1 MPTVTIPQTS
11 YTNAPVEAYN
21 GKADQCM
28 AEDIISRLAE
38 NAVPVGGFVML
49 GTAAPSATGLSPGQC
64 KIIPD
69 GTVVGSLTALAG
81 VALLDMARSPLGGT
95 ANTQSGS
102 GQYAANDD
110 VPCMRRG
117 RCWMY
122 SETAVTQGNPVYVR
136 VTAASTAVTGQ
147 IRDGAAANFV
157 LHPTAVFMNTTGAA
171 GIALV
176 EVK

>member
-1 MPTVTIPQTS
+1 MNIPQTT
-11 YTNAPVEAYN
+11 YPTVPTEALN
-21 GKADQCM
+21 GAADQSLN
-28 AEDIISRLAE
+28 EDIISRTAE

-49 GTAAPSATGLSPGQC
+49 GTAAPGTTGVSPGQC

-69 GTVVGSLTALAG
+69 GTLVGALSALAG
-81 VALLDMARSPLGGT
+81 VALLDMARSPFGGT
-95 ANTQSGS
+95 ANTSSGS
-102 GQYAANDD
+102 GQYAAGDS

-136 VTAASTAVTGQ
+136 VTAAGVAVTGQ
-147 IRDGAAANFV
+147 VRDGAAANFV
-157 LHPTAVFMNTTGAA
+157 LHPTAVFLSTTGAA